1 MYILTVLIFC
11 IAMLVSLS
19 ILDYEPEL
27 AAHVDDVSESEAM
40 ATILSLIKTG
50 KFHRVHIDVMKPPM
64 IPKRTAFKTNLIRAL
79 YQGLNDKIP
88 LAAHLMVDDP
98 YPIIEEMNAFIP
110 RKKRAEFEVFV
121 QRESFSSEA
130 DAIKVLNFVKECN
143 YLSGICLNLPTSTE
157 ALSAKIVEASDIVL
171 LMTVPMGA
179 GGQGYNV
186 ESSKR
191 ISLFSKRFPKK
202 TIAVDGGMN
211 PKTIVEA
218 EKAGAKIAI
227 VGSFIARNEYPVN
240 AVFELEQSLKKGKK

>member
-1 MYILTVLIFC
+1 MLI
-11 IAMLVSLS
+11 SLS

-27 AAHVDDVSESEAM
+27 AAHVNDILESKAI

-50 KFHRVHIDVMKPPM
+50 KIHRVHIDVMKPPM
-64 IPKRTAFKTNLIRAL
+64 IPNRTAFKTNLMRAL
-79 YQGLNDKIP
+79 YQSLKDKTP

-98 YPIIEEMNAFIP
+98 YPIIEEMNTFIP
-110 RKKRAEFEVFV
+110 RKERNDFEIIV

-130 DAIKVLNFVKECN
+130 DTIKALNFLKECN
-143 YLSGICLNLPTSTE
+143 YLSRICLNLPTSTE
-157 ALSAKIVEASDIVL
+157 VLSAKIVEASDIIL

-186 ESSKR
+186 EGSKR

-218 EKAGAKIAI
+218 EKAGAEIAI
-227 VGSFIARNEYPVN
+227 VGSFITRNEHPIN
-240 AVFELEQSLKKGKK
+240 AVFELEQSLKNFRTRKS

>member
-1 MYILTVLIFC
+1 MMLI
-11 IAMLVSLS
+11 SLS

-27 AAHVDDVSESEAM
+27 AAHINDILESKAI

-50 KFHRVHIDVMKPPM
+50 KFHRIHIDVMKPPM
-64 IPKRTAFKTNLIRAL
+64 IPNRTTFKTNLIRAL

-88 LAAHLMVDDP
+88 LATHLMVDDP
-98 YPIIEEMNAFIP
+98 YPIIEKMNTFMS
-110 RKKRAEFEVFV
+110 RKERDDFEIFV

-130 DAIKVLNFVKECN
+130 DTIKALNFLKECN
-143 YLSGICLNLPTSTE
+143 YLSGICLNLPTSTKI
-157 ALSAKIVEASDIVL
+157 LSAKIVEASDIIL

-179 GGQGYNV
+179 GGQGYNI
-186 ESSKR
+186 EGSKR

-211 PKTIVEA
+211 PKTVIEA

-227 VGSFIARNEYPVN
+227 VGSFITRNEHPID
-240 AVFELEQSLKKGKK
+240 AVFKLEQSLKKGKK